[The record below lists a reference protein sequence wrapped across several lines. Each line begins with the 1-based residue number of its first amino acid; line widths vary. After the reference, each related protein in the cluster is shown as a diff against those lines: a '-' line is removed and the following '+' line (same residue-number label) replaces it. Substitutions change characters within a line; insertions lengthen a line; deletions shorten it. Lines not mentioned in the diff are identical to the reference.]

1 MKRIVSIVLICL
13 IIACPFYTVAQDTGN
28 DTGDPDMEQAAE
40 VEIPAVLSLAE
51 AREIALK
58 NNKQTII
65 DDLEIKSKEK
75 ALETAKEN
83 AAMASDAFGPE
94 SVLNNRIRKEVRVK
108 EAEAN
113 LETARRKKQDNI
125 EKLKLNISSTFN
137 NILLAQKELEKEL
150 RKLEIA
156 EEKYEIAKRKY
167 NIRSISEDTLSNI
180 EYEVISRSLSVE
192 SAKEKLKSLDIRL
205 KDLLGLDLDGPE
217 LVINGEINMAD
228 FEELDID
235 LLVAETIDSDTGV
248 FSAAGKYNVAK
259 RIMELTE
266 ELIKP
271 DTEIYIGNKINLE
284 TALRDYIAAKRN
296 REVDIRNSYNDLLNL
311 RDNVDL
317 ALRYE
322 ELQKRKL
329 ENAKT
334 RYEAGKITKEEY
346 LQAEESFIDA
356 VYNKYRAICDFNIK
370 YENFLTMI
378 KAK

>member
-83 AAMASDAFGPE
+83 AEMAYDAFGAT
-94 SVLNNRIRKEVRVK
+94 SVLNNRIRKEVRVM
-108 EAEAN
+108 EAETG
-113 LETARRKKQDNI
+113 LDVARRTKEDHN
-125 EKLKLNISSTFN
+125 ERLKLDVSNAFY
-137 NILLAQKELEKEL
+137 NILLARKELEKESK
-150 RKLEIA
+150 KLEIA
-156 EEKYEIAKRKY
+156 REKFEIAKSKY
-167 NIRSISEDTLSNI
+167 SVKSITDDTLANA